1 MSCRLKFSG
10 EGKLFSAAMRL
21 KQQPRLATVVDAI
34 MVLFKEM
41 TEW

>member
-21 KQQPRLATVVDAI
+21 KQHPRVVDAI